1 MIIYNTTFY
10 IDKESLASG
19 LEFLKKTYIPGATA
33 SGLLTDPRLNRVLGR
48 EAESETEGES
58 YALQFRV
65 KDTAELNRWLEQ
77 AGSALQHELVSRFGD
92 KITGFS
98 TLLEEIDWQA

>member
-10 IDKESLASG
+10 IDKESLAGG
-19 LEFLKKTYIPGATA
+19 LEFLKKTYIPAALAG
-33 SGLLTDPRLNRVLGR
+33 GLLTDPHLSRVMNR
-48 EAESETEGES
+48 EADGES

-65 KDTAELNRWLEQ
+65 KDPATLNRWLEQ
-77 AGSALQHELVSRFGD
+77 TGTALQHALVARFGD

-98 TLLEEIDWQA
+98 TLLEETDWQA